1 MNKKEIAEIRRQFK
15 KDNELL
21 NISELFSVY
30 ITKDSTEIYH
40 QESQPFEML
49 DSDEQELFLNNF
61 KKVLGGQIDEKLF
74 ELKFKK
80 DVPESTQPLLNQS
93 LLKDNKAHW
102 KQGMIELVEK
112 MLQSKQYD
120 MDIVITF
127 IKGEYFKPIKN
138 QPSADNENNYDSLHS
153 HTFIL
158 SSINQTQDPKKELH
172 FDYIEKKFKYN
183 VVVDPVINL
192 QKPIGGFLFPTF
204 TDHLADV
211 NHVLY
216 SAPKVNEPD
225 EVFIEEVLNAEPA
238 MTAKEDKIIFEE
250 VIRDAIGHQ
259 LSTSSLATIYQEVN
273 RVVEEDEEDSATLD
287 YRDVETVL
295 KHSDVENVDA
305 EKIET
310 AFNNVTND
318 SQYELKAK
326 NIVPKYKTKSIKVNT
341 KAANISISPEDLDYI
356 RQVENNGTLY
366 LIIEVEEETIID
378 GFTVIAER
386 LGNKVDEN

>member
-15 KDNELL
+15 KNNELL

-61 KKVLGGQIDEKLF
+61 MKVLGGQIDEKLF

-80 DVPESTQPLLNQS
+80 DVPESSQHLLHQS
-93 LLKDNKAHW
+93 LLTDNKEHW

-112 MLQSKQYD
+112 MLQSQQYD

-127 IKGEYFKPIKN
+127 IKGEYFKPVKN

-153 HTFIL
+153 HAFIL

-216 SAPKVNEPD
+216 SAPKANEPD

-295 KHSDVENVDA
+295 KSSDVENVEA

-326 NIVPKYKTKSIKVNT
+326 NIVPKYKTKSIKINT
-341 KAANISISPEDLDYI
+341 KAANISISPEDLDYV
-356 RQVENNGTLY
+356 RQVEHNGKRY
-366 LIIEVEEETIID
+366 LMIEVEEETIID
-378 GFTVIAER
+378 GFTIIPER
-386 LGNKVDEN
+386 LGNKVD